1 MTTDPKCHRCGKP
14 CGHAYADY
22 GDETRC
28 LDCDAA
34 LADLSWR
41 YDDAGPLDDCDDGEG
56 VALAPSLP
64 VPPTTPVM
72 TWMCRADVVGK

>member
-1 MTTDPKCHRCGKP
+1 LRITTMTTEPKCHRCGKP

-22 GDETRC
+22 GDETLC

-41 YDDAGPLDDCDDGEG
+41 YDGAGPLDDVHDDGEG
-56 VALAPSLP
+56 VDLGSLASGRDDD
-64 VPPTTPVM
+64 VPF
-72 TWMCRADVVGK
+72 